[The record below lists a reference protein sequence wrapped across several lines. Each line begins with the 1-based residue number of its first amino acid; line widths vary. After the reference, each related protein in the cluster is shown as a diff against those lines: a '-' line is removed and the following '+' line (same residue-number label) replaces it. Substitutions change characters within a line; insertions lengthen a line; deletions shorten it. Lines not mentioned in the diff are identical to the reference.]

1 MSGHPSTPGTTNG
14 SRRAEVAGAGIAGLA
29 TAIALAE
36 RGWTVRVHERSSALR
51 AEGAGIYLWENGL
64 RVLEALG
71 TLESALRG
79 CHPGWRRETRDDR
92 NRVVAV
98 AQWSEQRGRR
108 VVSVVR
114 QRLLGA
120 LSDRARTLGVEIVL
134 GSEATA
140 AQADGTLILQSGAR
154 AQADLIVAA
163 DGVNSKIR
171 DSLGLLASRKPLADG
186 AIRVMIPRLPEERAT
201 DEGRKYVEYWS
212 GHRRVLY
219 TPCSDDDVYLALTT
233 LDTDVRGKAVPL
245 DVAAWCGSFPHLH
258 PLIHRIGAG
267 ARWDRFETVRLRS
280 WSAGR
285 VAIIGDAAHAMA
297 PNLGQ
302 GGGCALM
309 NGLALAVALEST
321 ASVEAALANWERI
334 ERPLTEHTQRVSAL
348 YSRVTTMPP
357 LLRAAVLAWAGRSKW
372 VTDQRMRTAL
382 HVPTGAKA

>member
-1 MSGHPSTPGTTNG
+1 MNHVEPSVTTG
-14 SRRAEVAGAGIAGLA
+14 RRRAELAGAGIAGLA
-29 TAIALAE
+29 AAIALAE
-36 RGWTVRVHERSSALR
+36 RGWSVRVHERSSALR

-71 TLESALRG
+71 TLETALHG

-92 NRVVAV
+92 NRVVAT
-98 AQWSEQRGRR
+98 AQWSEERGRR

-120 LSDRARTLGVEIVL
+120 LADRARALGVEIVL
-134 GSEATA
+134 GSEAIA
-140 AQADGTLILQSGAR
+140 ARADGTLVLQGSDPV
-154 AQADLIVAA
+154 QADLVVAA
-163 DGVNSKIR
+163 DGVNSKVR
-171 DSLGLLASRKPLADG
+171 DSLALLATRRPLADG
-186 AIRVMIPRLPEERAT
+186 AIRVMIPRLPEERASE
-201 DEGRKYVEYWS
+201 EGRKYVEYWS

-219 TPCSDDDVYLALTT
+219 TPCSDEDVYLALTT

-245 DVAAWCGSFPHLH
+245 DVGAWCESFPHLR
-258 PLIHRIGAG
+258 PLIHRIGGG
-267 ARWDRFETVRLRS
+267 ARWDRFETIRLQR

-285 VAIIGDAAHAMA
+285 VAIVGDAAHAMA

-309 NGLALAVALEST
+309 NGLALAVALEGA
-321 ASVEAALANWERI
+321 ASVEDGLADWERT

-372 VTDQRMRTAL
+372 VTGQRMRTAL